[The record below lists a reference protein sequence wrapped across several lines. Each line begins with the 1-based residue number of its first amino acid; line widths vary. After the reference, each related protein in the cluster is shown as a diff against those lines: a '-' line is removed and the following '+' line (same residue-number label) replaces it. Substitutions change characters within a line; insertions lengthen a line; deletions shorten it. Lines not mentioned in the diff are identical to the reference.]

1 MAILGVLALLVF
13 GEKKLP
19 GVMRQAGRVMRDVQ
33 NTSQSF
39 LREMDRAADVTEVP
53 DIPAEPAESTAL
65 KEDELLDVKV
75 AADLADPFLQ
85 QLPALRLQARLLIF
99 GQPLEYQ
106 VPRGR
111 GQPT

>member
-53 DIPAEPAESTAL
+53 DVPAEPAESTAL
-65 KEDELLDVKV
+65 KEDEL
-75 AADLADPFLQ
+75 
-85 QLPALRLQARLLIF
+85 
-99 GQPLEYQ
+99 
-106 VPRGR
+106 
-111 GQPT
+111 